1 MIIVLDFTKGILR
14 HKRSYIISSINF
26 TRLGFVLKLRPKLNN
41 QIGSSTALISVLGVL
56 AGLVA
61 VALFLLVA
69 LILLKRYSK
78 QVQKPSF
85 LNLTLR
91 NLTQKHTT
99 TTTTTTTTM

>member
-1 MIIVLDFTKGILR
+1 M
-14 HKRSYIISSINF
+14 SYKISSINF
-26 TRLGFVLKLRPKLNN
+26 TRLGFVLKLRPKLNS

-85 LNLTLR
+85 FLI
-91 NLTQKHTT
+91 
-99 TTTTTTTTM
+99 